1 MISTGAGVTQ
11 RQLHHQKAH
20 LSKETASPELQL
32 SSARRSIDSRV
43 SFCCFDSL
51 GKPPADLYWDQAFP
65 EPLQSPLFPVLWA
78 SLLHP
83 EGLSGFGGSGYTAH
97 PAHPRPCPWLMADV
111 FNSLVDMTTCLGSC
125 IFIHVLAIRS
135 TGVDT
140 GVWLNLNSLS
150 KQRFIDKHLSLW
162 VKTSFGDERDGCCLL
177 GALG

>member
-1 MISTGAGVTQ
+1 
-11 RQLHHQKAH
+11 
-20 LSKETASPELQL
+20 
-32 SSARRSIDSRV
+32 
-43 SFCCFDSL
+43 
-51 GKPPADLYWDQAFP
+51 
-65 EPLQSPLFPVLWA
+65 
-78 SLLHP
+78 
-83 EGLSGFGGSGYTAH
+83 
-97 PAHPRPCPWLMADV
+97 MADV
-111 FNSLVDMTTCLGSC
+111 FSSLVDMTTCLGSC